1 MNIIQNSI
9 ALYAPIHNACFYLKH
24 ENFVNFTHLTIYL
37 QMDHLNF
44 YKLIVCHHTL

>member
-1 MNIIQNSI
+1 MNIIKNSI

-24 ENFVNFTHLTIYL
+24 ENFTHLTIYL